1 LLQELE
7 EPLDSS
13 LSSLLEDLVLRLSD
27 SLFLVLSHL
36 LINELFSHFVAP
48 GFLSGRSSVIDLSL
62 TVEDL
67 RVEVDLSDILAL
79 ALVPFFIYVQHFFKE
94 VHILL
99 EE

>member
-1 LLQELE
+1 M
-7 EPLDSS
+7 
-13 LSSLLEDLVLRLSD
+13 LRLFGNKLGFPLSGLC
-27 SLFLVLSHL
+27 SAFFFLENL
-36 LINELFSHFVAP
+36 LTSFGGRSQGKFS